1 MVMSAARESGRRVP
15 LDLVMLALRQE
26 YERTG
31 DERYNVSDG
40 AVRNWKYRDLI
51 SKGPGYDLSEITRYL
66 DSRSDHPGDHL
77 RESA

>member
-1 MVMSAARESGRRVP
+1 MADRLP

-31 DERYNVSDG
+31 DPRYDVSNS
-40 AVRNWKYRDLI
+40 AVRNWKYRGLI
-51 SKGPGYDLSEITRYL
+51 SKGPGYDLGEITRYL
-66 DSRSDHPGDHL
+66 DERGDHPSDHL

>member
-1 MVMSAARESGRRVP
+1 VADRVP

-31 DERYNVSDG
+31 DERYNVSDS
-40 AVRNWKYRDLI
+40 AVRNWKYRNLI
-51 SKGPGYDLSEITRYL
+51 SKGRGYDLGEITAYL
-66 DSRSDHPGDHL
+66 DRRGDHRSDHL